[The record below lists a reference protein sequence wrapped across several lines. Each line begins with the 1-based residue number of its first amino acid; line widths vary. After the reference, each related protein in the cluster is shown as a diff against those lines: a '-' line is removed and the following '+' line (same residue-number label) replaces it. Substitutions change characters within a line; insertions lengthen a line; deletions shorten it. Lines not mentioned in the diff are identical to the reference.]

1 MTSSYSKSLLK
12 NMTFVK
18 RRGSTAAKIT
28 PAVFEVSFLADVCMK
43 VSDGN
48 IPDSLIFN
56 WDQTGLQLVPTSEW
70 TMELS
75 GSQRVSIAGSEN
87 KKEITALI
95 CVSVTGAVLPPQLC
109 KKVKP
114 SVVIPNL
121 TFLPSGMYGIHLTI
135 GLMSRQF

>member
-28 PAVFEVSFLADVCMK
+28 PAEFEVSFLADVRIK

-95 CVSVTGAVLPPQLC
+95 FVSVTGAVLPPQL
-109 KKVKP
+109 
-114 SVVIPNL
+114 L
-121 TFLPSGMYGIHLTI
+121 
-135 GLMSRQF
+135 